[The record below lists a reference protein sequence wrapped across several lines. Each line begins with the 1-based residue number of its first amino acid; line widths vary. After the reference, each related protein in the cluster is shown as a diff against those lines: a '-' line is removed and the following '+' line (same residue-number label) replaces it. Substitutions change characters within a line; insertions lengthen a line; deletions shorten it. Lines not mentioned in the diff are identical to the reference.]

1 MNRSGSKVA
10 MIDYMSSF
18 PRNPLVYKMLHKKA
32 RWCQGCKMSQT
43 YQCKKWL
50 HEVKSVHKHTVLQ
63 IFVDALAPLEPIR
76 SGKSVEKKVN
86 QESFNRVSKKAVEIQ
101 QSVINQNSLEC
112 QQSQ

>member
-1 MNRSGSKVA
+1 MNRSGAKVA

-76 SGKSVEKKVN
+76 SGKSVE
-86 QESFNRVSKKAVEIQ
+86 
-101 QSVINQNSLEC
+101 
-112 QQSQ
+112 

>member
-1 MNRSGSKVA
+1 MNRSGAKVA

-43 YQCKKWL
+43 YQCKKCL

-63 IFVDALAPLEPIR
+63 VFVDALASLEPI
-76 SGKSVEKKVN
+76 G
-86 QESFNRVSKKAVEIQ
+86 QVS
-101 QSVINQNSLEC
+101 
-112 QQSQ
+112 